1 MSNTYDLS
9 EPGLSQRDEILS
21 SYLILSLGVESKCW
35 LNQEMI
41 ATLRSRRRI
50 NGIKIGSM
58 TTDVVTSP
66 EDPEEAKKKIISR
79 SFQAAIA
86 LAGARVLSIICRD
99 ASKCRYY
106 PWILE

>member
-1 MSNTYDLS
+1 M
-9 EPGLSQRDEILS
+9 
-21 SYLILSLGVESKCW
+21 
-35 LNQEMI
+35 

-50 NGIKIGSM
+50 DGIKMGSM

-99 ASKCRYY
+99 ASKCRDH
-106 PWILE
+106 PCVSAHRCGFTLTNASH